1 MRRIGIGL
9 SWQSHDDIE
18 NFVEQ
23 AKIADDNGVWAIF
36 TGENWRREAFTPM
49 AVLARETRNVQ
60 LGTSIVN
67 IWSRSAAALAEH
79 YATLDELSNGR
90 VIIGLGSSSA
100 NVAEGFSG
108 VPHKRPLR
116 RMREYIEIMN
126 MLISGAP
133 LQYQGEL
140 FQLERGFRL
149 DINGPRTHIP
159 AYIAATAPASVRQT
173 AEIADGW
180 MPIQIPRSQWK
191 TATGEFY
198 DHARSVGRDASQLT
212 IKTANSIYVTDEP
225 GPELEKT
232 RGTVAFYIARMG
244 DGYYNQFAQ
253 RGFKEM
259 ADQVRAAWAEGGS
272 KAGAEAVPAEF
283 AEQMFFAG
291 PPEACAEHLDELE
304 EAGFNLHSVTIAERD
319 PAKRAAIYRTLVG

>member
-1 MRRIGIGL
+1 MRRIAIGL
-9 SWQSHDDIE
+9 SWQNHADVE
-18 NFVEQ
+18 NFVDQ
-23 AKIADDNGVWAIF
+23 AKAADDNGVWGLF

-49 AVLARETRNVQ
+49 AVLARETHQ
-60 LGTSIVN
+60 AQIGTAIVN
-67 IWSRSAAALAEH
+67 VWSRSAAALAEH
-79 YATLDELSNGR
+79 YATIDELSNGR
-90 VIIGLGSSSA
+90 AIIGLGSSSA
-100 NVAEGFSG
+100 NVAEGFAG
-108 VPHKRPLR
+108 VPYKKPLR

-133 LQYQGEL
+133 LQYRGEL

-159 AYIAATAPASVRQT
+159 VYIAATAPVAVRQA

-191 TATGEFY
+191 AATSEFY
-198 DHARSVGRDASQLT
+198 DHARSVGRDPSTLT
-212 IKTANSIYVTDEP
+212 IRTANSIYVTDEP

-244 DGYYNQFAQ
+244 DGYYNQFSQ
-253 RGFKEM
+253 RGFREM
-259 ADQVRAAWAEGGS
+259 ADAVREAWAEGGS
-272 KAGAEAVPAEF
+272 KAGAAAVPVEF

-291 PPEACAEHLDELE
+291 SAEACAEHLDELE
-304 EAGFNLHSVTIAERD
+304 EAGFNLHSVNIAEQD
-319 PAKRAAIYRTLVG
+319 PKKRASIYRTLVG

>member
-1 MRRIGIGL
+1 MRRISVSL
-9 SWQSHDDIE
+9 SWSSHDDVDQ
-18 NFVEQ
+18 FVEQ
-23 AKIADDNGVWAIF
+23 AKVADDSGVAVLF
-36 TGENWRREAFTPM
+36 TGENWRREAFTPL
-49 AVLARETRNVQ
+49 AVLARETKQAQ
-60 LGTSIVN
+60 LGTAIVN

-79 YATLDELSNGR
+79 FATIDELAGGR
-90 VIIGLGSSSA
+90 VIIGLGASSA
-100 NVAEGFSG
+100 NVAEGFAG
-108 VPHKRPLR
+108 VPYKRPLR

-149 DINGPRTHIP
+149 EINNPRPHIP
-159 AYIAATAPASVRQT
+159 VYIAATSPASVRQT
-173 AEIADGW
+173 AEIGDGW
-180 MPIQIPRSQWK
+180 MPIQLPRSQWK
-191 TATGEFY
+191 AATGEFY
-198 DHARSVGRDASQLT
+198 EHARQAGRDPSTLT
-212 IKTANSIYVTDEP
+212 IKTANSIYVTDDP

-259 ADQVRAAWAEGGS
+259 ADAVRAAWAEGGS
-272 KAGAEAVPAEF
+272 KAGAEAVPQEF

-291 PPEACAEHLDELE
+291 PPEACAEHLDELQ
-304 EAGFNLHSVTIAERD
+304 EAGFNLHAVTIAERD
-319 PAKRAAIYRTLVG
+319 TAKRASIYRTLVG

>member
-1 MRRIGIGL
+1 MRRISVSL
-9 SWQSHDDIE
+9 SWSSHDDVDQ
-18 NFVEQ
+18 FVEQ
-23 AKIADDNGVWAIF
+23 AKVADDSGVAVLF

-49 AVLARETRNVQ
+49 AVLARETKHAQ
-60 LGTSIVN
+60 LGTAIVN

-79 YATLDELSNGR
+79 FATIDELAGGR
-90 VIIGLGSSSA
+90 VIIGLGASSA
-100 NVAEGFSG
+100 NVAEGFAG
-108 VPHKRPLR
+108 VPYKRPLR

-133 LQYQGEL
+133 LQYHGEL

-149 DINGPRTHIP
+149 EINNPRPHIP
-159 AYIAATAPASVRQT
+159 VYIAATSPASVRQT

-191 TATGEFY
+191 AATGEFY
-198 DHARSVGRDASQLT
+198 EHARQAGRDPSELT
-212 IKTANSIYVTDEP
+212 IKTANSIYVTDDP

-253 RGFKEM
+253 RGFRDM
-259 ADQVRAAWAEGGS
+259 ADAVRAAWAEGGS
-272 KAGAEAVPAEF
+272 KAGAEAVPPEF

-304 EAGFNLHSVTIAERD
+304 EAGFNLHSVQIAERD
-319 PAKRAAIYRTLVG
+319 PAKRASIYRTLVG